1 MYHHDLLSQAT
12 RLARLD
18 PGKPKQANLRRAVS
32 AAYYALFHFL
42 VDQSCRM
49 MIGTQQSQGLY
60 RQVLGRAFAHADM
73 KLACTSFAGGTLKQ
87 SVSKGLPMGFVV
99 PPEIRRI
106 ASVFVYLQA
115 KRHDADYDLT
125 ERFSRSGALLDIGNA
140 ELVIKQLGGMATS
153 DEKKFFLACLWAW
166 KTLAVR

>member
-49 MIGTQQSQGLY
+49 MIGTQQSQGPY

-73 KLACTSFAGGTLKQ
+73 KLACISFAGGTLKQ
-87 SVSKGLPMGFVV
+87 SVSKGLPTEFVV
-99 PPEIRRI
+99 PPEVREV
-106 ASVFVYLQA
+106 ANVFLYLQA
-115 KRHDADYDLT
+115 RRHDADYDLT
-125 ERFSRSGALLDIGNA
+125 ERFSRSGALLDIRDA
-140 ELVIKQLGGMATS
+140 ELAIKQFGAMTTS
-153 DEKKFFLACLWAW
+153 DAKKFFLACLLAW
-166 KTLAVR
+166 KTLANR